1 MGGIPYKEFIYKLS
15 MAQGYQPLFALPLKT
30 KWRYTFRITG
40 RALPDRSR
48 DANFIV
54 NTSSQYGDQGRTV
67 FKQSCDYS
75 NGYYYPKWWNVGRT
89 SDYEIQVYRGTE
101 HRPTMHYLG
110 RIAYQ
115 DSEMFQY
122 NYDDIRLPYE
132 LQFTTGIPEV
142 EMEFTESIKDTESG
156 YYWRIQGNWLQDI
169 TYELVQEENQT
180 YLVSHYSTIEERLY
194 RCYYDG
200 ETKTTTQST
209 LEESMRY
216 VHDSAETYV
225 TPLFPM
231 FEMREGERDHNS
243 IWSGWISINDEGEKE
258 QLSSTITYSEGMTE
272 ELYQSIYEQ
281 FVKGKTLQKGTVTT
295 SYRDWYVDEE

>member
-30 KWRYTFRITG
+30 KWRYTFRIRG
-40 RALPDRSR
+40 RALPDRSS
-48 DANFIV
+48 DANFIA
-54 NTSSQYGDQGRTV
+54 NTSSQYGNQGRTV
-67 FKQSCDYS
+67 FKQSCNYS
-75 NGYYYPKWWNVGRT
+75 NGYYYPKWWSVGRF
-89 SDYEIQVYRGTE
+89 SDYDIQVYRGTE
-101 HRPTMHYLG
+101 RRPTMHYLG

-132 LQFTTGIPEV
+132 LRFTTGIPEV

-156 YYWRIQGNWLQDI
+156 YYWRIQGNWLRDI

-180 YLVSHYSTIEERLY
+180 YLVSHYPTIEERLY

-209 LEESMRY
+209 LEESMY
-216 VHDSAETYV
+216 CVHDSAETYV

-231 FEMREGERDHNS
+231 FEMREGERDHNN

-281 FVKGKTLQKGTVTT
+281 FVKGKILQKGTVAT